1 VSARSKAVLAGLL
14 TLTCAG
20 VLASP
25 ASATFHLMKIRE
37 VYPGSTASPASQY
50 VELQMW
56 SSGQNFVGGHVL
68 RTYTAAGVA
77 TKIVLPHDVSGG
89 ANQSTIL
96 IATPQAEAQFGVTAD
111 AELPGGL
118 EPAGGAACWEEIDCV
133 SWGGFSGTTT
143 APAGPPAPAIP
154 DGMALRRRI
163 TPGCATLL
171 EPEDDTNNSAVD
183 FEAVFPAPRPNSVA
197 PSEHPCG
204 GGGGGG
210 GGGNASAPQT
220 TLRGKPPKKG
230 GDRTPTFR
238 FSSNM
243 SGATFECKLDGKPFR
258 ACRSPFTARKLGF
271 GRHTFRVR
279 AVIGDG
285 DLVDASPASFSFQ
298 IVKKRR

>member
-1 VSARSKAVLAGLL
+1 MRSKAVLAGLL
-14 TLTCAG
+14 TSACAG

-56 SSGQNFVGGHVL
+56 SSGQNLVGEHVL
-68 RTYTAAGVA
+68 RTYAAGGAA
-77 TKIVLPHDVSGG
+77 TKIVLPHDVPNG

-111 AELPGGL
+111 AEMPAGL
-118 EPAGGAACWEEIDCV
+118 EPAGGAVCWEEIDCV

-143 APAGPPAPAIP
+143 APAGTPAPAMP
-154 DGMALRRRI
+154 DGMALRRKI

-171 EPEDDTNNSAVD
+171 EPEDDTNNSAAD
-183 FEAVFPAPRPNSVA
+183 FEAVFPAPRPNSVT
-197 PSEHPCG
+197 PTEHACG
-204 GGGGGG
+204 GGGPGGG
-210 GGGNASAPQT
+210 GGSAPQT
-220 TLRGKPPKKG
+220 TLRGKPAKRG
-230 GDRTPTFR
+230 HDRTPTFS
-238 FSSNM
+238 FSADMPS
-243 SGATFECKLDGKPFR
+243 ATFECKLDGKPFR

-271 GRHTFRVR
+271 GRHTFKVR
-279 AVIGDG
+279 AVLGGG
-285 DLVDASPASFSFQ
+285 DLVDASPASFTFQ